1 MSNVYAR
8 NRKKTKFDVVTN
20 AEKLQDDITL
30 YVMNERLVPKK
41 WRYMIGGD
49 IIAKIDE
56 LNDNVIAANSIYAT
70 IEKDLETRKAYQQ
83 RAIINGY
90 QIQRK
95 LKRLIRCVPSATASS
110 LEDIVNLLEAEIKD
124 IKGWRKNDK
133 IVGQ

>member
-1 MSNVYAR
+1 MSNVYVR

-30 YVMNERLVPKK
+30 YVMNERFVPKK
-41 WRYMIGGD
+41 WRYMIGED
-49 IIAKIDE
+49 LIAKIDE
-56 LNDNVIAANSIYAT
+56 LNDNAIAANSIYAT
-70 IEKDLETRKAYQQ
+70 KEKDLETRKTYQQ

-90 QIQRK
+90 QLQRK
-95 LKRLIRCVPSATASS
+95 LTRLIRCVPSATASS
-110 LEDIVNLLEAEIKD
+110 LEDIIALLEEEIKD

>member
-1 MSNVYAR
+1 MSNVYVR

-41 WRYMIGGD
+41 WRYMIGTD
-49 IIAKIDE
+49 LVAK
-56 LNDNVIAANSIYAT
+56 NDNVVAANSIYAT
-70 IEKDLETRKAYQQ
+70 TEKDLETRKTYQQ
-83 RAIINGY
+83 KAIINGY

-110 LEDIVNLLEAEIKD
+110 LEDIVTLLEAEIKD

>member
-20 AEKLQDDITL
+20 AEKPQDDITL
-30 YVMNERLVPKK
+30 YVMNEQLVPKK
-41 WRYMIGGD
+41 WRYMIGED
-49 IIAKIDE
+49 LIAKIDE

-70 IEKDLETRKAYQQ
+70 TEKDLETRKTYQQ

-95 LKRLIRCVPSATASS
+95 LKRLIRCVPSATANS
-110 LEDIVNLLEAEIKD
+110 LEDIITLLETEISN
-124 IKGWRKNDK
+124 IKSWRKNDK
-133 IVGQ
+133 IVGR

>member
-1 MSNVYAR
+1 MSNVYVR

-20 AEKLQDDITL
+20 AEKLQDSITL
-30 YVMNERLVPKK
+30 YVMNERSVPKK
-41 WRYMIGGD
+41 WRYMIGED
-49 IIAKIDE
+49 LIAKIDE

-70 IEKDLETRKAYQQ
+70 KEKELETRKTYQQ

-90 QIQRK
+90 QLQRK
-95 LKRLIRCVPSATASS
+95 LSRLIRCVPSANASS
-110 LEDIVNLLEAEIKD
+110 LEDIIALLEEEIKD

>member
-30 YVMNERLVPKK
+30 YVMNEQLVPKK
-41 WRYMIGGD
+41 WRYMIGED
-49 IIAKIDE
+49 LIAKIDE

-70 IEKDLETRKAYQQ
+70 TEKDLETRKTYQQ

-95 LKRLIRCVPSATASS
+95 LKRLSFIPVVLC
-110 LEDIVNLLEAEIKD
+110 
-124 IKGWRKNDK
+124 G
-133 IVGQ
+133 